1 MHQPHVSSL
10 FRAAVL
16 LSVAVLAG
24 CGSLPSVRGV
34 TAAITPYQ
42 IDMVQGNVV
51 TREQMDA
58 VAVGMPRAQVRAI
71 LGTPLL
77 SSVFHAQRW
86 DYVFSMR
93 RQGAELQSR
102 RVTLFFNGDTLERIE
117 ADVLPSESE
126 FVAALRGSSRTGK
139 PPPLEASEEA
149 LRKFPV
155 AKPAAS
161 AVASPAASTAGVAA
175 PAQAY
180 PPLEPA
186 RP

>member
-1 MHQPHVSSL
+1 MHQPHVFSF
-10 FRAAVL
+10 FRAAL
-16 LSVAVLAG
+16 LLAVAVLAG

-86 DYVFSMR
+86 DYVF
-93 RQGAELQSR
+93 LC
-102 RVTLFFNGDTLERIE
+102 
-117 ADVLPSESE
+117 
-126 FVAALRGSSRTGK
+126 AAR
-139 PPPLEASEEA
+139 
-149 LRKFPV
+149 
-155 AKPAAS
+155 AKRC
-161 AVASPAASTAGVAA
+161 SPAG
-175 PAQAY
+175 
-180 PPLEPA
+180 
-186 RP
+186 

>member
-1 MHQPHVSSL
+1 MHQPPVVSLVRVALLSA
-10 FRAAVL
+10 AAVM
-16 LSVAVLAG
+16 AG
-24 CGSLPSVRGV
+24 CGNLPSVRGV
-34 TAAITPYQ
+34 TAAITPSQ

-93 RQGAELQSR
+93 RQGEALQSR
-102 RVTLFFNGDTLERIE
+102 RVTLFFNGDLLERVE
-117 ADVLPSESE
+117 ADKLPSESE
-126 FVAALRGSSRTGK
+126 FVAALRGSGRIGK
-139 PPPLEASEEA
+139 PPPMEATEQA
-149 LRKFPV
+149 LRQFPPAKAATNPV
-155 AKPAAS
+155 AAPPAA
-161 AVASPAASTAGVAA
+161 GA

-180 PPLEPA
+180 PPLEPV